1 MKIEQQNPDYCYS
14 KEEYET
20 FQKNS
25 FNTRYPYF
33 RQNYY
38 TAGDLEQFIHHWKNL
53 IRNQERNEEL
63 YATIENLDLDT
74 FFQNRLCIKD
84 YYNTFQY
91 INEKFKK
98 GCFLQIHENELKT
111 YIPFSRQSFKNE
123 WGNCITIDPKFENIN
138 NMMKYLSEID
148 DTFPFDERKTNRDV
162 FSWYG
167 NNGLVRFEFPLSEK
181 DNGYNTLKDM
191 FLTLSNERDIP
202 DVDFFMNKRD
212 FPILRTDG
220 MEAYSV
226 FFGDNTPLLS
236 HKYEKYVPILSMNT
250 AEGFADIAIP
260 TWEDWKRVSY
270 LHDKKMFPKDFHTY
284 DRPEDFDA
292 ISWNEKIPTAIWR
305 GASTGLGTTEDD
317 NIRLFVYNRFKEKKD
332 SDGLPFVNAKMNKW
346 NLRPR
351 KHKDNPYLR
360 TILRDDFDLETCPY
374 MSPLEQAQYKYILHL
389 PGHTCAYRL
398 SLEMFMGSVILYY
411 PCPNRLWFFH
421 LLEPWVHYVPIEK
434 EFDEEEIC
442 DKIRWCKENDD
453 KCKEIVK
460 NAREFAHKHLS
471 RDGILDF
478 LQQLLTTLS
487 KNNPI
492 HYRGDTLHDKQLEN
506 INRKLSEYENNYL
519 SQFALD
525 FFQKNLFLQNH
536 KYKNYYFYHL
546 DRVGQFETFLE
557 KSLITPNIINSKK
570 TIINLYQ
577 HDNFR
582 WLEKIV
588 KNDWKRDDLHQ
599 AYVGYYYIN
608 NLRTMCPN
616 FIHTYFHKTGET
628 QTKLFIEYVDT
639 ITLDKKIREQGFTN
653 TKDKVVKNF
662 RLTDLIHIWV
672 NICCALQIAQ
682 DYCGFVHM
690 DLYPWNILIKESSR
704 PIQYRNLGIETNFR
718 YNPIII
724 DYGNCHVVQ
733 DGFHNYNTT
742 PFQLSSFSDVMC
754 LIITSLD
761 VFLSKVTLNDYDRR
775 LLMRII
781 DFIKTFD
788 IFKNYPLKNIRD
800 IKNFLK
806 ENKKFSKML
815 ENLRSFSN
823 KRPIDFIQYLYHN
836 KCLDKNQITFKEI
849 KAPIITIPLPFQLLL
864 DEVYFFNDIIG
875 NSQKYT
881 FPIEDIV
888 YLSRRL
894 VTKLRDIVR
903 THKSTNVYDSEYYNH
918 IVHYFIEKFKRY
930 VNHVQKTQKRKL
942 WNGLDSSLLLNDILT
957 EHPLNPHILEEA
969 EDRVRTMKDN
979 NPNVPLLKTHLC
991 YENSD
996 CIFMDKAFFDCI
1008 NLIQFS
1014 TQNFD
1019 LFALKNHSIPY

>member
-63 YATIENLDLDT
+63 YATIENLELGN
-74 FFQNRLCIKD
+74 FFQNKLCISD

-162 FSWYG
+162 NSWYG

-191 FLTLSNERDIP
+191 FLTLSEERDIP

-226 FFGDNTPLLS
+226 FFGENTPLLS
-236 HKYEKYVPILSMNT
+236 HKYEKYVPIVSMNT
-250 AEGFADIAIP
+250 ADGFADIAIP

-292 ISWNEKIPTAIWR
+292 ISWDEKIPTAIWR
-305 GASTGLGTTEDD
+305 GASTGLGTTEND
-317 NIRLFVYNRFKEKKD
+317 NIRLFVYNKFKEKKD
-332 SDGLPFVNAKMNKW
+332 SDNILFVDAKMNKW

-351 KHKDNPYLR
+351 KHKDSPYLR
-360 TILRDDFDLETCPY
+360 TILKDDFDLETCPY
-374 MSPLEQAQYKYILHL
+374 MSPLEQAHYKYILHL

-442 DKIRWCKENDD
+442 NKIKWCKENDD

-460 NAREFAHKHLS
+460 NARAFAQKHLS

-478 LQQLLTTLS
+478 LQRLLTTLS
-487 KNNPI
+487 QNNPI
-492 HYRGDTLHDKQLEN
+492 RYRSDTLHDKQLEN
-506 INRKLSEYENNYL
+506 INTKLYEYENNYL
-519 SQFALD
+519 SQFASD
-525 FFQKNLFLQNH
+525 FFQRNLFLQNH
-536 KYKNYYFYHL
+536 KYKNYYFHHL
-546 DRVGQFETFLE
+546 EQAGHFETFLNE
-557 KSLITPNIINSKK
+557 SLITSNIINSKK
-570 TIINLYQ
+570 TTINLYQ

-616 FIHTYFHKTGET
+616 FIHTYFHKTENT

-639 ITLDKKIREQGFTN
+639 ITLDKKIREQGYTN
-653 TKDKVVKNF
+653 TNEKVAKNF
-662 RLTDLIHIWV
+662 RLTDLINIWV
-672 NICCALQIAQ
+672 NICCALQVAQ
-682 DYCGFVHM
+682 DYCGFIHM
-690 DLYPWNILIKESSR
+690 DLYPWNILIKESFR

-781 DFIKTFD
+781 EFIKTFD

-800 IKNFLK
+800 IKSFLK

-823 KRPIDFIQYLYHN
+823 KRPIDFIHYLYSN
-836 KCLDKNQITFKEI
+836 KCLDRNQITFKNI
-849 KAPIITIPLPFQLLL
+849 KASIITIPLSFQLLL
-864 DEVYFFNDIIG
+864 DQVYFFNDIIG
-875 NSQKYT
+875 NSQKYN

-903 THKSTNVYDSEYYNH
+903 DKKTTNVYDNEYYNH
-918 IVHYFIEKFKRY
+918 TVHYFIDKFKRY
-930 VNHVQKTQKRKL
+930 VNHVQRTQKRKI
-942 WNGLDSSLLLNDILT
+942 WNGLDSSLLLDDILI
-957 EHPLNPHILEEA
+957 EHSLNIRILEEA
-969 EDRVRTMKDN
+969 ANRIKTVKSN

-991 YENSD
+991 YESNE
-996 CIFMDKAFFDCI
+996 CVFMEKEFFDCV
-1008 NLIQFS
+1008 NLVQFS
-1014 TQNFD
+1014 KEDFD
-1019 LFALKNHSIPY
+1019 FFALKNYSIPY